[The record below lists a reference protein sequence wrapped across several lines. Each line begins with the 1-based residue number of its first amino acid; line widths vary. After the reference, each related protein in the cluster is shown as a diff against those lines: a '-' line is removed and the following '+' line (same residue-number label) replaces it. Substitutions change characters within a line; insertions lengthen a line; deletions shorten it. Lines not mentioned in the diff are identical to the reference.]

1 MEISAK
7 RSIHGLFGEPH
18 FILETEL
25 RNPET
30 NCTVHKLVYLS
41 LGSNLADRSGNLQ
54 DAITRLS
61 SLGEV
66 VEVSSFY
73 ETEPVELLAQPWFL
87 NCAVKL
93 NTEKMPRQL
102 LRGVLEIEKKMGRRR
117 GQKKGPRNIDIDIL
131 LFGNSTVETKGL
143 TIPHPAM
150 HERRFVLEPL
160 TEIAPEARHPV
171 LKSTVREL
179 RDALPTGQT
188 VRKVGRP

>member
-1 MEISAK
+1 
-7 RSIHGLFGEPH
+7 
-18 FILETEL
+18 
-25 RNPET
+25 
-30 NCTVHKLVYLS
+30 VHKLVYLS
-41 LGSNLADRSGNLQ
+41 LGSNLGDRSANLQ

-102 LRGVLEIEKKMGRRR
+102 LRGILEIEKKMGRRR

-131 LFGNSTVETKGL
+131 LFGNSTVETQDL

-160 TEIAPEARHPV
+160 TEIAPEARHPG

-179 RDALPTGQT
+179 RDALPPGQA
-188 VRKVGRP
+188 VKRLK

>member
-1 MEISAK
+1 MEIWAK
-7 RSIHGLFGEPH
+7 RSIHGLSGDPLFL
-18 FILETEL
+18 LESGL

-30 NCTVHKLVYLS
+30 NGTVHKLVYLS
-41 LGSNLADRSGNLQ
+41 LGSNLGDRSANLQ

-102 LRGVLEIEKKMGRRR
+102 LRGILEIEKKMGRRR

-131 LFGNSTVETKGL
+131 LFGNSTVETQDL

-160 TEIAPEARHPV
+160 TEIAPEARHPG

-179 RDALPTGQT
+179 RDALPPGQA
-188 VRKVGRP
+188 VKRLK